1 MSTDQPHELSH
12 LFKTP
17 NNQSQPQHHRF
28 RTPNTTA
35 HNLPKPT
42 ENTDSSPEDIILHLS
57 NTEHADAMSSAELRA
72 RTGGQIFLTKPVDI
86 FQPTGKSRQRQRLAE
101 NSEDSWLCRPRGG
114 LSIRAKINV
123 GTITPTR
130 IAVRRGV
137 LRDGGL
143 DDGKCRLDGVE
154 EGDESEEGN
163 ESVGSPAHQ
172 EGLIV
177 LTYRWFIR
185 SIPLKLRT
193 GSIPEVQSFAAK
205 QMILMAMC

>member
-1 MSTDQPHELSH
+1 M
-12 LFKTP
+12 
-17 NNQSQPQHHRF
+17 
-28 RTPNTTA
+28 
-35 HNLPKPT
+35 
-42 ENTDSSPEDIILHLS
+42 
-57 NTEHADAMSSAELRA
+57 
-72 RTGGQIFLTKPVDI
+72 
-86 FQPTGKSRQRQRLAE
+86 
-101 NSEDSWLCRPRGG
+101 
-114 LSIRAKINV
+114 
-123 GTITPTR
+123 
-130 IAVRRGV
+130 RRGV